1 MNKTERKNTN
11 SYRHIVIRLV
21 MGYTDG
27 EKNEGEKAMEKE
39 MDYREGIHRVVD
51 KITDRKIL
59 KMIYQLV
66 NRMYAMH

>member
-1 MNKTERKNTN
+1 
-11 SYRHIVIRLV
+11 
-21 MGYTDG
+21 
-27 EKNEGEKAMEKE
+27 MEKE
-39 MDYREGIHRVVD
+39 MDYRKGIHRVVD

>member
-1 MNKTERKNTN
+1 
-11 SYRHIVIRLV
+11 